1 MFSRN
6 SEKGS
11 KSYVSSSVIGTEM
24 QIKGNI
30 KCSGNL
36 VIKGKV
42 NGNIECEHI
51 NLASEGNLKGN
62 IKSMQSVIGG
72 NFEGDVFADSLAIE
86 STASIKGNLY
96 YNSLRAQPGAK
107 LDVELFMGL
116 EKKGKTNN
124 KEDST
129 NKKSTTNKADNK
141 LGATKKTKKV

>member
-6 SEKGS
+6 SEKGQ

-42 NGNIECEHI
+42 NGNIECENI

-62 IKSMQSVIGG
+62 IKSMQAVIGG

-86 STASIKGNLY
+86 SAASIKGNLY
-96 YNSLRAQPGAK
+96 YNSLRAQPGAR
-107 LDVELFMGL
+107 LDVELINGL

-124 KEDST
+124 KANVTKNS
-129 NKKSTTNKADNK
+129 KADN
-141 LGATKKTKKV
+141 TKKTKKV

>member
-6 SEKGS
+6 SEKGQ

-42 NGNIECEHI
+42 NGNIECENI

-62 IKSMQSVIGG
+62 IKSMQAVIGG
-72 NFEGDVFADSLAIE
+72 NFEGDVFADSLAI
-86 STASIKGNLY
+86 
-96 YNSLRAQPGAK
+96 
-107 LDVELFMGL
+107 
-116 EKKGKTNN
+116 
-124 KEDST
+124 
-129 NKKSTTNKADNK
+129 
-141 LGATKKTKKV
+141 LGAISLFNLLVNLPSFKMLRILLIILEENYNNYYFFSKLKSR